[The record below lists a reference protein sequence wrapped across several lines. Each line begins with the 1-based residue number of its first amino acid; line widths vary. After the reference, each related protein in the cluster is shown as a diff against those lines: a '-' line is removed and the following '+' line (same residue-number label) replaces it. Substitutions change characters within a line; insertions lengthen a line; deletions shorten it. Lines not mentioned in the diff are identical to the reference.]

1 MLTRVVCHHS
11 TIRALKT
18 GFRQPYNSPCSQLDE
33 SVKTTSPYNRQ
44 QLHGDETSRRNNT
57 MGGIGVPE
65 LAIVLV
71 IIVIIFGVGKLPE
84 IGGALG
90 KGIREFKTEST
101 TEDGE
106 DGKIEAGSSKTASTL
121 TSTST
126 APREEVKVGGSR
138 ADDI

>member
-1 MLTRVVCHHS
+1 
-11 TIRALKT
+11 
-18 GFRQPYNSPCSQLDE
+18 
-33 SVKTTSPYNRQ
+33 
-44 QLHGDETSRRNNT
+44 

-101 TEDGE
+101 TEDENGNE
-106 DGKIEAGSSKTASTL
+106 IEAGTSKTASTL
-121 TSTST
+121 TASS
-126 APREEVKVGGSR
+126 PSREEATTKVGGSR

>member
-1 MLTRVVCHHS
+1 
-11 TIRALKT
+11 
-18 GFRQPYNSPCSQLDE
+18 
-33 SVKTTSPYNRQ
+33 
-44 QLHGDETSRRNNT
+44 

-101 TEDGE
+101 TEE
-106 DGKIEAGSSKTASTL
+106 QEAAEALEASKSQTASNL
-121 TSTST
+121 TSSST
-126 APREEVKVGGSR
+126 AVKDEAVKVGGSR

>member
-1 MLTRVVCHHS
+1 
-11 TIRALKT
+11 
-18 GFRQPYNSPCSQLDE
+18 
-33 SVKTTSPYNRQ
+33 
-44 QLHGDETSRRNNT
+44 

-101 TEDGE
+101 SEE
-106 DGKIEAGSSKTASTL
+106 QEKEKLEAGKSTTASTL
-121 TSTST
+121 GTTTTST
-126 APREEVKVGGSR
+126 APREEARVGGHR